1 MELVAK
7 ILKSIHTHESKKVT
21 RENTIALMEKLYV
34 MKLTDNAKKAEDI
47 INGTLTY
54 CKFPSGHACIH
65 TNDVIKRL
73 NWHTCR

>member
-47 INGTLTY
+47 INELLLIVNSLADTLVSIPTM
-54 CKFPSGHACIH
+54 SLR
-65 TNDVIKRL
+65 D
-73 NWHTCR
+73 